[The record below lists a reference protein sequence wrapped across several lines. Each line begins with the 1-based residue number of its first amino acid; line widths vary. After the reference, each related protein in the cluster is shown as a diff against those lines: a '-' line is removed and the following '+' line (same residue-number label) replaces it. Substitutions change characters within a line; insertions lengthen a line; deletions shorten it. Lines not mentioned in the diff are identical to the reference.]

1 MLQHIIPDVVR
12 NQNVQSLSPD
22 DTALQAART
31 MTENNISA
39 IIVTNGGKLAGIVT
53 ERDLTQRIISR
64 GLDPKN
70 TRIKDFMTTGII
82 SISPDD
88 TALDALE
95 IMNKNGYRHLPVLD
109 GDKIIGIVSARDLY
123 AAVKL
128 SLEGDI
134 DETTEYM
141 FGCTRYTN

>member
-1 MLQHIIPDVVR
+1 MLQHIIPDVVK
-12 NQNVQSLSPD
+12 NQNIQSLSPD

-31 MTENNISA
+31 MTDHNISA
-39 IIVTNGGKLAGIVT
+39 VIVTSKGKLAGIIT

-64 GLDPKN
+64 GLDPQK
-70 TRIKDFMTTGII
+70 TPIRDFMTTGIV
-82 SISPDD
+82 SVSPND
-88 TALDALE
+88 TALVALE

-109 GDKIIGIVSARDLY
+109 GDEVIGIVSARDLY
-123 AAVKL
+123 AAIKL

-134 DETTEYM
+134 DKTTEYM